1 MDTTHP
7 SDFASRVLVVAS
19 EDGRLNDLAA
29 RLDVEGWPTVVVP
42 DMSAAIETV
51 QRGAIDAALIHL
63 DTEALQRLDELR
75 AAAPW
80 RYLSILAL
88 GGDGAPPP
96 DVVDLRLSGHA
107 HPSQIAQRLE
117 QLVRAAIAEE
127 EFRLRAETLSSYGIA
142 LELPQ
147 DQDSPVTVL
156 AVGAADH
163 RFLGLS
169 NSLSQEG
176 AQVVAAPT
184 PYTAFDYLHERPFDA
199 TILWGGENRSVAM
212 SIASGMKRN
221 TRLYHIPIMLYLQR
235 GDEVNLT
242 DLYNRGFAD
251 VANATVSEAETA
263 ERIMALAQ
271 NHRRRAAIRKAL
283 DSVRVSNLTDPVTG
297 LFNSE
302 PFAHHLRRVYS
313 ASRSRQRKL
322 SLCVLKVVR
331 TEALGIINQGGYL
344 DRALPQVGAMISRL
358 VRVEDTAAR
367 LSPDTFALMMP
378 ATGADAAHVAA
389 ERIAA
394 VIACTAFE
402 AGEGRSPFVLEFD
415 IGVAEMK
422 EGEGPIQLLERAVA
436 DARTKAAA

>member
-51 QRGAIDAALIHL
+51 QRGPIDAALIHL

-96 DVVDLRLSGHA
+96 GVVDLRLSGHA

-169 NSLSQEG
+169 NSLSQAG